1 MSSSKFKRS
10 LMSVAIVG
18 ATGAF
23 LAACGSSESDGG
35 DQTVSPVVNPDGSE
49 VVVSPIVNVS
59 PVVEVTVDNKFEFN
73 DTNAPMATIT
83 GFVFGTDGSGVE
95 GATVTVA
102 GADPVTTDS
111 NGSYEIPNVPVVATF
126 AASSVQEFTDIL
138 KDITVTVSV
147 ASTDEFV
154 GAQVSAQPFAQF
166 VAPDLGSELNSSFA
180 IDQAHAFVGANK
192 APAQDATVA
201 LNNAVVKGVLRHK
214 GSQDPVVGAKVV
226 LDMTG
231 LAQGGA
237 GTHTP
242 AFTVLE
248 TAADGSFEFSNVPED
263 ATFNLYVEGYDLS
276 EATSVT
282 TLSEVAEILAVY
294 ATPKLSK
301 DDAAPF
307 ITEVKEVA
315 YTDGGFGRLS
325 DNADN
330 QLTVVFSE
338 NIDTSGFNS
347 NSLQVF
353 VKENGIYKPVTVDF
367 TWLDADGQAVAGS
380 APGKQL
386 SLLLTT
392 YANGDAVSLLNL
404 SEDTEV
410 VIDFLPQDFRDASG
424 NNALDI
430 GIASTDAEGNAITL
444 DGVDYDSKPTISDVD
459 GDFEQPITV
468 SLKAFRER
476 IANVA
481 AASVEQLTQDDIS
494 FSQDFEVVQSVNP
507 VFSDVDALGNGI
519 QQLNNADR
527 VGGEDLTAKYLQ
539 ELLAEQVG
547 PLKLS
552 EAAVVE
558 TDVARLRFTPSGV
571 NFGRVFD
578 VKVIKPL
585 RIEKDSNGN
594 EVVTA
599 SEVISVAASEV
610 ENVVAQ
616 PGAIPPVPGVDAA
629 VGLTADQEQGAVQKV
644 TYFDDYARVVLESGV
659 AEFDLLLNGVA
670 PGYRVEVTSYN
681 DYGRATARVETV
693 LEDKIAPITVL
704 QNAYGLEQDETS
716 YSTVTFGQGG
726 EQSQNGS
733 IVVGVPVL
741 PLTPRLFSSVDGSGE
756 TDANYV
762 NKFAKLFD
770 LNTIAV
776 EAGGDAK
783 KDEAYIDPAMGVYD
797 DEAYRQFISP
807 EKAALRTSSISIAFS
822 EDIEKVADPVM
833 EGLSNWRVLNDIKIN
848 DVSNGFA
855 TPNSNL
861 SEDIIAADIADV
873 YALASLVASQTVYGV
888 QTTYPEIDFA
898 GLVKDESGVV
908 AGEFARVAV
917 ADKLPPLVKDAT
929 FTGEYIE
936 IVFDKSVD
944 ISSAIAKE
952 PLTLTISS
960 LDGSNT
966 KALTISK
973 DSEFEYIEVAN
984 APKQSV
990 VRIGQDVIGDAG
1002 VDVDALFSIE
1012 SYSSSTG
1019 KLITTS
1025 SNVNRE
1031 GLRAVLAFDKVP
1043 NLEGVSWSDYY
1054 VPTGQVCDND
1064 CFESPKFAMVNE
1076 LSPLTASVA
1085 FSPAVAAP
1093 SSIEMVVTFASDFDL
1108 EKLNILDS
1116 QGKITEASV
1125 KANLIGKVYDST
1137 GVEITDFD
1145 TTTTIVGRTI
1155 TIKVGITEKVDPAD
1169 AASPTRV
1176 FFTVSNGAAESNGDS
1191 AVTLQSVMSKY
1202 DDTQVVAGKKYNLF

>member
-23 LAACGSSESDGG
+23 LAACGNTESGDG
-35 DQTVSPVVNPDGSE
+35 DQTATPVVTPEGTE
-49 VVVSPIVNVS
+49 VIVSPIVNVS
-59 PVVEVTVDNKFEFN
+59 PIVEVTVDQKFEFN
-73 DTNAPMATIT
+73 ETNAPMATIT
-83 GFVFGTDGSGVE
+83 GFVFDTDGSGVE
-95 GATVTVA
+95 GATVSIA
-102 GADPVTTDS
+102 GAEAVTTDA

-126 AASSVQEFTDIL
+126 AASSVQEFTNIL
-138 KDITVTVSV
+138 KDITVTVSI

-214 GSQDPVVGAKVV
+214 GSQDPVIGAKVV

-231 LAQGGA
+231 LSQGGT

-248 TAADGSFEFSNVPED
+248 TAADGSFEFANIPED

-276 EATSVT
+276 EVAPVVT
-282 TLSEVAEILAVY
+282 QSELFTVLGDLLV
-294 ATPKLSK
+294 TPKLSN

-315 YTDGGFGRLS
+315 YTDGVFGRLS

-338 NIDTSGFNS
+338 NIDVSGVNA

-353 VKENGIYKPVTVDF
+353 VKEGGIYKPVSADF
-367 TWLDADGQAVAGS
+367 TWLDADGQAVTGS
-380 APGKQL
+380 TPGKQL

-430 GIASTDAEGNAITL
+430 AITSTDAEGNAITL
-444 DGVDYDSKPTISDVD
+444 DGIDYDAKPAISDVE

-476 IANVA
+476 IADVA
-481 AASVEQLTQDDIS
+481 AASVAQLTQDDIS

-507 VFSDVDALGNGI
+507 VFSDVDASGNGI

-527 VGGEDLTAKYLQ
+527 AGGEDLTAKYLQ

-585 RIEKDSNGN
+585 RIEKDAEGK

-599 SEVISVAASEV
+599 SEVLVLGTEEAPAVI
-610 ENVVAQ
+610 
-616 PGAIPPVPGVDAA
+616 GV
-629 VGLTADQEQGAVQKV
+629 TADQEQGAVKKV
-644 TYFDDYARVVLESGV
+644 AYNEGYARITLESGV
-659 AEFDLLLNGVA
+659 AEFDLLLNGVE

-693 LEDKIAPITVL
+693 LADKIAPITVL
-704 QNAYGLEQDETS
+704 QNAYGLDQDETS

-733 IVVGVPVL
+733 IEVGVPVL

-762 NKFAKLFD
+762 NKFTKLFD

-797 DEAYRQFISP
+797 DEAYRQFIST
-807 EKAALRTSSISIAFS
+807 EQAALRTSSISIAFS

-960 LDGSNT
+960 LDGSST

-1064 CFESPKFAMVNE
+1064 CFEPPKFAMVNE

-1125 KANLIGKVYDST
+1125 QANLIGTVFDST

-1155 TIKVGITEKVDPAD
+1155 TIKVGITQKVDPAD

-1176 FFTVSNGAAESNGDS
+1176 FFTVADGAAESNGNS
-1191 AVTLQSVMSKY
+1191 AVTLESVMSKY
-1202 DDTQVVAGKKYNLF
+1202 DDSQVVAGKKYNLF